1 MKLRLKSK
9 YGSAICSLDTEQTSI
24 GRLIDEIKN
33 RYEDLLNKDPSA
45 KIVELKRGFPPQSI
59 DISNLQVLL
68 KEANIQHGDQIMVEV
83 NGKELDSSKQE
94 QKPSELTEIPSTYVS
109 QLNKYLILRNIPDDN
124 SCLFN
129 SISYTLYGS
138 EAIRPGSLSSQRLR
152 DIVIE
157 EIGAHPEIYSEVV
170 LGRTNEKYR
179 EWIRRS
185 TSWGGAIELG
195 ILAERLQVCIQCL
208 DIELGQFIKF
218 ESEMRKPRSFIILIY
233 LGIHYDVLALND
245 TLSKNTDSVSSDS
258 CVWPLDSKI
267 SLALKDA
274 ALELCALLQSRN
286 YSTNTTTFRVR
297 CLVCY
302 QVLVGETG
310 ATRHANETGHFNFG
324 EVK

>member
-9 YGSAICSLDTEQTSI
+9 YGSAVCSLDTEKPDI
-24 GRLIDEIKN
+24 GQLINEIKN
-33 RYEDLLNKDPSA
+33 RNQELLNKDPST
-45 KIVELKRGFPPQSI
+45 KIAELKRGFPPQNI
-59 DISNLQVLL
+59 DISNRQVLL
-68 KEANIQHGDQIMVEV
+68 KEAKIQHGDQIIVEV
-83 NGKELDSSKQE
+83 NGKELDTPESD
-94 QKPSELTEIPSTYVS
+94 QKPPELTEIPSTYVS

-129 SISYTLYGS
+129 SISYALYGPQ
-138 EAIRPGSLSSQRLR
+138 AIKPGSLSSQKLR
-152 DIVIE
+152 DIVVE

-179 EWIRRS
+179 EWIRKS

-195 ILAERLQVCIQCL
+195 ILAARLQVCIHCL

-218 ESEMRKPRSFIILIY
+218 ESETRRPSSFIILIY

-245 TLSKNTDSVSSDS
+245 ILSKSEGSMSSDN
-258 CVWPLDSKI
+258 CVWPLDTKI
-267 SLALKDA
+267 SQSLTNA
-274 ALELCALLQSRN
+274 ALYLCGLLQSRN
-286 YSTNTTTFRVR
+286 YTTNTTTFRVR